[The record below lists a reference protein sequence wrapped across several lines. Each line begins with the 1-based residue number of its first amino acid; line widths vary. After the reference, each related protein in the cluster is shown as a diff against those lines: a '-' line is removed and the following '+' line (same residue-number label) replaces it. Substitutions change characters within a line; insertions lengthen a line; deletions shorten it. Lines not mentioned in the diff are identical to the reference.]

1 MPTIRLEHSASN
13 MCANFKF
20 VHTWNV
26 YRSSAEFSSY
36 VNINPA
42 IRLSRKKN

>member
-13 MCANFKF
+13 KCASFKL
-20 VHTWNV
+20 VHTWSV
-26 YRSSAEFSSY
+26 YMSSVEFSSY

-42 IRLSRKKN
+42 IRLSRMKN